1 MTENPLSSTRPYLL
15 RAMHEWMTDNNQT
28 PLVVVDAEFEGV
40 VVPREHV
47 KDGRIVLNIAW
58 TATRNLE
65 LGNDDISFQARFS
78 GVPHAVT
85 LPLAAV
91 KGIYAR
97 ESGQGMVFQDEPGL
111 DDARQE
117 RDGGQSAAAQP
128 QDAGHGRPHGLRPDE
143 EPDSPR
149 PRPGGPNLKVV
160 K

>member
-1 MTENPLSSTRPYLL
+1 MTETPLSSTRAYLL

-28 PLVVVDAEFEGV
+28 PLVVVDAELDGV
-40 VVPREHV
+40 AVPREHV

-58 TATRNLE
+58 AATRDLQ
-65 LGNDDISFQARFS
+65 LGNDVISFQARFS
-78 GVPHAVT
+78 GVPHVVT

-111 DDARQE
+111 GDAYQGQDADNTIDPDARNTDQV
-117 RDGGQSAAAQP
+117 
-128 QDAGHGRPHGLRPDE
+128 DAGESGDGPE
-143 EPDSPR
+143 NPR
-149 PRPGGPNLKVV
+149 PRPGGPNLRVV

>member
-1 MTENPLSSTRPYLL
+1 
-15 RAMHEWMTDNNQT
+15 MHEWMTDNNQT
-28 PLVVVDAEFEGV
+28 PLIVVDAEPDSV

-58 TATRNLE
+58 AATRDLQ
-65 LGNDDISFQARFS
+65 LGNDEISFQARFG
-78 GVPHAVT
+78 GVPHAVS

-111 DDARQE
+111 DDSHR
-117 RDGGQSAAAQP
+117 P
-128 QDAGHGRPHGLRPDE
+128 QDASISADAGSQQITSDKRATGDTDPNSRPEDPK
-143 EPDSPR
+143 PR
-149 PRPGGPNLKVV
+149 PRGPNLRVV